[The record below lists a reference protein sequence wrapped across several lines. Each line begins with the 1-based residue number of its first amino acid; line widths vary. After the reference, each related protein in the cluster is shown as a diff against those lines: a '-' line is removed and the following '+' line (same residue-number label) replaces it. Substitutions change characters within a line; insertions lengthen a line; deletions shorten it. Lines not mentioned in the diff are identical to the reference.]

1 MRVRTN
7 VDVDILATG
16 NLMRLMGLYEII
28 YCTVDNTNDL
38 STQNSFN
45 I

>member
-7 VDVDILATG
+7 VDVEISATG
-16 NLMRLMGLYEII
+16 NLMRLMGLYETI
-28 YCTVDNTNDL
+28 YSTIDTHDL